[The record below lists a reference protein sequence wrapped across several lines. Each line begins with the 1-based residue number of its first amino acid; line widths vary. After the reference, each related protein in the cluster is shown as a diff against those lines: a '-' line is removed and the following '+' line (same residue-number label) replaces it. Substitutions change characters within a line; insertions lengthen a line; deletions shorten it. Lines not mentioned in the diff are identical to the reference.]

1 MHNRTVK
8 QQAVG
13 IGGEWVYCTEIDK
26 PTPGTAPAKV
36 PAHRRGLEHHDPE
49 VLCAG
54 DIPPLSRPGRPK
66 Q

>member
-1 MHNRTVK
+1 MYNRTVK

-13 IGGEWVYCTEIDK
+13 TGGGLVYCTEIAK
-26 PTPGTAPAKV
+26 PTLGTAPARV
-36 PAHRRGLEHHDPE
+36 SAHRRGRKHHDPE

-54 DIPPLSRPGRPK
+54 NILPLSRPGRPK